1 MIALGLNDHSIDE
14 ACRERNLDSREIR
27 NRGDVDMKKAI
38 ALVAVLGFVAVSI
51 QAALCQEPDPQRSYP
66 RGVTDKK
73 PRNADAPLQLPKIDN
88 RPNLLTWPFELKRE
102 VPKHDPEASGSWKVD
117 LRHAAISNLD
127 LRGRL
132 DDLLRAD
139 FDHATKWPAADRLPA
154 EFKPAEIMGI
164 GKNPGLGLRTLHKQG
179 VTGKRVGIAMIDQV
193 LLTDHIEYKDR
204 LRLYEEMGP
213 LMNYSTM
220 HGPAVASIA
229 VGKSLGV
236 APEADLYYIAA
247 CIQNFRDDRDIRD
260 FQYYAKAVRRIL
272 KINEQLPERRKIRVI
287 SMQVGWDQKEYGY
300 RNMQA
305 AAVAAKEAGML
316 VVCSSIEQVHGL
328 KFHGLGRNPLADPE
342 DFNSFGPGLWWR
354 NQFLSSGRNIFAG
367 RLLVPMDSRTTA
379 APTSATGYVFYRE
392 GGWSWSIP
400 YIAGLYAL
408 AVQEDPTIT
417 PDRFWQIAIGSGR
430 SKWMRPGFLP
440 TRFGPIV
447 DPTRLIETIRKQ
459 KM

>member
-1 MIALGLNDHSIDE
+1 
-14 ACRERNLDSREIR
+14 
-27 NRGDVDMKKAI
+27 MKKAI
-38 ALVAVLGFVAVSI
+38 ALVAVVGLVAVSVQI
-51 QAALCQEPDPQRSYP
+51 ARGEQADPQRSYP

-73 PRNADAPLQLPKIDN
+73 PRNAAAPLQLPKIDN
-88 RPNLLTWPFELKRE
+88 RPNLLTWPFEPKRE
-102 VPKHDPEASGSWKVD
+102 VPKHDPQAGGSWKVD

-132 DDLLRAD
+132 DDLLHAD
-139 FDHATKWPAADRLPA
+139 FDHATKWPAADRLPP
-154 EFKPAEIMGI
+154 EFRPAEIMGI

-179 VTGKRVGIAMIDQV
+179 VAGKGVGIAIIDQV

-204 LRLYEEMGP
+204 LLLYEEMGP

-229 VGKSLGV
+229 VGRSLGV

-247 CIQNFRDDRDIRD
+247 SIRNFRDDQDIRD

-272 KINEQLPERRKIRVI
+272 KINAQLPENRKIRVI
-287 SMQVGWDQKEYGY
+287 SMQVGWDESEHGFYDMQK
-300 RNMQA
+300 A
-305 AAVAAKEAGML
+305 AEVARETGML
-316 VVCSSIEQVHGL
+316 VVCSSIEQVHGF
-328 KFHGLGRNPLADPE
+328 KFHGLGREPMADPN
-342 DFNSFGPGLWWR
+342 DYKSYGPGLWWR
-354 NQFLSSGRNIFAG
+354 ARFLSSPRKTITD

-379 APTSATGYVFYRE
+379 APTSPTGYVFYRE

-408 AVQEDPTIT
+408 AVQTDPTIT
-417 PDRFWQIAIGSGR
+417 PDRFWRTAMDSGR

-440 TRFGPIV
+440 TRFGPVV
-447 DPTRLIETIRKQ
+447 DPTRLIETVRKQ